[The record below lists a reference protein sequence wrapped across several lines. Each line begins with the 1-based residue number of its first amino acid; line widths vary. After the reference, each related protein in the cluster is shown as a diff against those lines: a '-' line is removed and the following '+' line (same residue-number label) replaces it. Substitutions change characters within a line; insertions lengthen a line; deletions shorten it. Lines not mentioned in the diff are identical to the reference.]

1 MILVECYGDEA
12 LLKSLGF
19 KDIFHNFG
27 SGEVGNQLIRSNN
40 KIAMIDADPTK
51 TKHRYFQNLQP
62 FKEKKYSINTF
73 MDSNRNNYVVQL
85 DPDLE
90 GYLLKMI
97 SETKTFDL
105 LTKHNIPSTRENL
118 HEYLAKRT
126 ISKVFETFLKEVI
139 VRNTPHFVYIKSLLE
154 ELEGLAQ

>member
-1 MILVECYGDEA
+1 MILVACYGDEA

-51 TKHRYFQNLQP
+51 TKH
-62 FKEKKYSINTF
+62 
-73 MDSNRNNYVVQL
+73 
-85 DPDLE
+85 
-90 GYLLKMI
+90 
-97 SETKTFDL
+97 
-105 LTKHNIPSTRENL
+105 NIPSTRENL

-139 VRNTPHFVYIKSLLE
+139 VRNAPHFVYIKSLLE
-154 ELEGLAQ
+154 ELEGLVQ